1 MITLYFLE
9 FSQLIKDFFF
19 FRIKTVSY
27 KNISA
32 FSITEV
38 SHNTHLIDFI

>member
-9 FSQLIKDFFF
+9 FSQLRTFVF

-27 KNISA
+27 KTISA

-38 SHNTHLIDFI
+38 SHNTHVIDFT